1 MTPVLAPTLRRHLK
15 TLKMLPSPTH
25 LQHPDADNGQ
35 QPAPG
40 SSMEC
45 VLLLERRMDAF
56 EDWINKDEKWEKELD
71 KKLQR
76 VVSMILPSP

>member
-1 MTPVLAPTLRRHLK
+1 
-15 TLKMLPSPTH
+15 
-25 LQHPDADNGQ
+25 
-35 QPAPG
+35 
-40 SSMEC
+40 
-45 VLLLERRMDAF
+45 MDAF

>member
-1 MTPVLAPTLRRHLK
+1 
-15 TLKMLPSPTH
+15 
-25 LQHPDADNGQ
+25 
-35 QPAPG
+35 
-40 SSMEC
+40 MEC

-56 EDWINKDEKWEKELD
+56 EDWINKDEKWKKELD

>member
-1 MTPVLAPTLRRHLK
+1 
-15 TLKMLPSPTH
+15 MLPSPTH
-25 LQHPDADNGQ
+25 LQCPDANNGQ

-40 SSMEC
+40 SLMEC

-56 EDWINKDEKWEKELD
+56 EDWIDKDKKWKKELNR
-71 KKLQR
+71 KLQR